1 MVSTFGPLNII
12 KPLSGYHTGTVLF
25 FHGSGDTGRGI
36 RQWVKFLLGND
47 MAFNQIQVVY
57 PTAPLRPYTPMGGE
71 QSNVWFDRLGINPDV
86 PEHKES
92 LDYIGDEMTKYI
104 KLEVAKGI
112 SLNRIIIG
120 GFSMGG
126 CLSLHLAF
134 RYIPEVAGVFALSS
148 FLNKNSLVYNELEAV
163 NDNRLNIP
171 LFMCHGDRDDL
182 VPIEWGENTYQNL
195 LNLGI
200 KAQFNQ
206 IKNTQHELKKDEMKK
221 LSEWILKVLPPI

>member
-1 MVSTFGPLNII
+1 
-12 KPLSGYHTGTVLF
+12 
-25 FHGSGDTGRGI
+25 
-36 RQWVKFLLGND
+36 
-47 MAFNQIQVVY
+47 
-57 PTAPLRPYTPMGGE
+57 
-71 QSNVWFDRLGINPDV
+71 
-86 PEHKES
+86 
-92 LDYIGDEMTKYI
+92 
-104 KLEVAKGI
+104 
-112 SLNRIIIG
+112 
-120 GFSMGG
+120 MGG